1 MNVHQPTKN
10 ISSWPQMVVRL
21 TKERDELIKENKELS
36 KENLELKRRSCDLWR
51 QVMEERAKSD
61 S

>member
-1 MNVHQPTKN
+1 MNIHKPTKEN
-10 ISSWPQMVVRL
+10 VSWQQMVIRL
-21 TKERDELIKENKELS
+21 TKERDELKVENKKLG

>member
-1 MNVHQPTKN
+1 MNVHQPTKK

-21 TKERDELIKENKELS
+21 TKERDELKVENKKLG